1 MIITA
6 QRARTIAFYSPTGKN
21 NIPKKQIRQ
30 LRRIESAII
39 RASKKKKTFIE
50 YHNEM
55 YQCVH
60 ETLEKN
66 SYKVENRSNYKYGTR
81 YVISWEKPK

>member
-39 RASKKKKTFIE
+39 RASKKRENFIE
-50 YHNEM
+50 YYKCM
-55 YQCVH
+55 YNCVL
-60 ETLEKN
+60 EELEKN
-66 SYKVENRSNYKYGTR
+66 GYKVIDRSNYKYGTM
-81 YVISWEKPK
+81 YVISWKEPK